1 MAKARLCCGT
11 CFGDRFLRKHIAAVS
26 AQSGTCSYCGTPKTP
41 LIDPGQLADKFGLL
55 INIYVPATDGKFLV
69 EWLKEDWE
77 LFHHER
83 LDISRSKDLLGEV
96 LDDGNIVRER
106 FAPSPRYQSDRLN
119 KWEKL
124 REELMYKNR
133 YFPSDLL
140 DEDRLE
146 ELLSQ
151 LIAEDVPA
159 TWHRARL
166 QTTDRPYPI
175 AEMGAP
181 PKRLASHGRANPA
194 GIPYLYLGST
204 PETAAS
210 EVRPHTGEVACVADF
225 TLPDDL
231 KIIDLRSPRRLV
243 SPFVLAVE
251 DDIGLLRSDIGFL
264 ERLGMELTTPIVP
277 QGAPIDYVPSQY
289 LCEFIKNCD
298 YDGVIYRSSVSE
310 GMNLA
315 LFTPDK
321 AVAGTVQQYSI
332 EKVSV
337 TVAAKGAGKRKGP
350 PALRKQGKK

>member
-1 MAKARLCCGT
+1 MPDPRPCCGS
-11 CFGDRFLRKHIAAVS
+11 CFGDRFLYKHIAAVS
-26 AQSGTCSYCGTPKTP
+26 RKVGNCTYCETQGVA
-41 LIDPGQLADKFGLL
+41 LIEPAQLADKFGLL
-55 INIYVPATDGKFLV
+55 INIYQPDENGKFLV
-69 EWLKEDWE
+69 EWFKEDWE

-83 LDISRSKDLLGEV
+83 LDNARAKELLADV
-96 LDDGNIVRER
+96 LDDGDIVRKR
-106 FAPSPRYQSDRLN
+106 FVPSSRYPSDRLN
-119 KWEKL
+119 RWEKL

-151 LIAEDVPA
+151 LIADQVP
-159 TWHRARL
+159 TVWHRARL
-166 QTTDRPYPI
+166 QTSDTPFDI
-175 AEMGAP
+175 KDMGAP
-181 PKRLASHGRANPA
+181 PKRLAAHGRANPA

-225 TLPDDL
+225 TLPDGL

-298 YDGVIYRSSVSE
+298 YDGVIYKSSVSD

-315 LFTPDK
+315 LFAPERATPGQVRQFNI
-321 AVAGTVQQYSI
+321 AR
-332 EKVSV
+332 VSV
-337 TVAAKGAGKRKGP
+337 TVEAQNEVAANGRA
-350 PALRKQGKK
+350 